1 MDAPGIA
8 MTGEQDHALRESLP
22 RNILD
27 SLLEGCQVI
36 GFDWR
41 YLYVNEAAARQGRR
55 PKEEL
60 LGRTMMES
68 YPGIEDTSMFSVLR
82 RCMNER
88 AHDRMENEFT
98 FPDGSTGWFEL
109 RFEPVPEGVFILS
122 LEITERKQAEEARG
136 RLEAQYLQAQKME
149 AVGRLAGGVAHDFNN
164 LLSVILTYAG
174 FLLDEVREGD
184 PLRADILEIQRAGE
198 QAASLTRQLL
208 TFSRKQVLQ
217 PEVMDLNTVVSG
229 MEEMLRRL
237 IGEDIELVIRL
248 AGDLGIVRADPGQA
262 EQVLMNLVVNCRDA
276 MPEGGSLVIETA
288 NVELDETYASQHAAV
303 RPGPYVM
310 LAVTDTGCGMDEAT
324 KARIFEPFFTTKGTE
339 QGTGLGLA
347 TVYGIVKQSGGHVW
361 VYSEVGRGTTFK
373 IYLPRELAAAEAA
386 ARPLRTV
393 TRAAG
398 DATILLVED
407 EEAVRR
413 AAQRI
418 LEAAGYTVL
427 AAANGGEALLTCES
441 HRGPVHLLLTDVVL
455 PRMGGKDLAERLS
468 KLRPGLLVLFMSGY
482 TDDAIAHQGVLDP
495 GTHFIPKP
503 LNAADLTR
511 KVREVLDG

>member
-60 LGRTMMES
+60 LGRTMMEA
-68 YPGIEDTSMFSVLR
+68 YPGIEDTPMFAVLR
-82 RCMNER
+82 QCMEER
-88 AHDRMENEFT
+88 RPNQIENEFT
-98 FPDGSTGWFEL
+98 FPDGSKGWFEL
-109 RFEPVPEGVFILS
+109 RLEPVPDGVFILS
-122 LEITERKQAEEARG
+122 LEITEQKRAEEARR

-237 IGEDIELVIRL
+237 IGEDIELAIRL
-248 AGDLGIVRADPGQA
+248 AGDLGTTPEIKIAIGTLFAIPFYGHDLIEGWK
-262 EQVLMNLVVNCRDA
+262 EQFRGY
-276 MPEGGSLVIETA
+276 P
-288 NVELDETYASQHAAV
+288 ETYRAATLEKYLIQ
-303 RPGPYVM
+303 RDFAE
-310 LAVTDTGCGMDEAT
+310 L
-324 KARIFEPFFTTKGTE
+324 
-339 QGTGLGLA
+339 
-347 TVYGIVKQSGGHVW
+347 YGKIANRN
-361 VYSEVGRGTTFK
+361 SEIWTR
-373 IYLPRELAAAEAA
+373 RELIERVYDTFAALGALNRIWFSEFQLK
-386 ARPLRTV
+386 RS
-393 TRAAG
+393 
-398 DATILLVED
+398 DAWC
-407 EEAVRR
+407 AK
-413 AAQRI
+413 
-418 LEAAGYTVL
+418 LEWAPPA
-427 AAANGGEALLTCES
+427 
-441 HRGPVHLLLTDVVL
+441 
-455 PRMGGKDLAERLS
+455 LAERA
-468 KLRPGLLVLFMSGY
+468 R
-482 TDDAIAHQGVLDP
+482 AIAEEPLDRAIPIAIGLFQDTRTLIRRSEELANVCPCSHP
-495 GTHFIPKP
+495 GPQEWVWMCLQAK
-503 LNAADLTR
+503 L
-511 KVREVLDG
+511 